1 MMTRPSQRLPC
12 NDGDGTL
19 HTGIKLS
26 KCWVEREIKMLI
38 AYIRFV
44 DFIFNSNPHSKY
56 VGTSCN
62 FSRLKAS
69 RP

>member
-38 AYIRFV
+38 AYIRFM
-44 DFIFNSNPHSKY
+44 DFIFSTQTHIVSMSGQVATFPD
-56 VGTSCN
+56 
-62 FSRLKAS
+62 
-69 RP
+69 